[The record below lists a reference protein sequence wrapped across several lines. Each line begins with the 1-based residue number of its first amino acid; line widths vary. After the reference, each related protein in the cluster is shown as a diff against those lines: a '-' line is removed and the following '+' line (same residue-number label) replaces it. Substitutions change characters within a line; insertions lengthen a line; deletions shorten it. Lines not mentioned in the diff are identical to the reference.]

1 MYYEEFQVDFN
12 EEYRPLR
19 RASDF
24 FPGPVSL
31 ATLHRWRKYGLHGV
45 RLVTVLCGSRRY
57 LARSAAEDF
66 LAKVTATV
74 DGTSGPVRI
83 PGSAE
88 ARLVASEPVAAEK

>member
-1 MYYEEFQVDFN
+1 MDFN

-88 ARLVASEPVAAEK
+88 ARLVASEPVATEK